1 MIVRNSMTENPITV
15 QEDTSISEAQR
26 ILKERH
32 IRKLPVMR
40 GETLVGIVTDRDL
53 REVTPSKATSL
64 DVYELHYLLAK
75 LTVKEAMTPNPI
87 TIGPDESVSRAAL
100 LMQENRIESLP
111 VVENGKLIGI
121 VTESDIFASFV
132 RLTGIKQGGI
142 EIGVEVPDEPGSLKD
157 VADVIRERGLKIF
170 SILCSY
176 EGVPNG
182 SRHVWFRIEGENA
195 LKQSIIDTLQSKYKI
210 LDVSKG

>member
-1 MIVRNSMTENPITV
+1 MILRNCMTPDPITV
-15 QEDTSISEAQR
+15 QEDTSISEAQQ
-26 ILKERH
+26 ILKQKR

-40 GETLVGIVTDRDL
+40 GDTLVGIVTDRDL

-75 LTVKEAMTPNPI
+75 LTVKDAMTPNPI
-87 TIGPDESVSRAAL
+87 TIGPDESCSKAAL
-100 LMQENRIESLP
+100 LMQEKRIESLP
-111 VVENGKLIGI
+111 VVEKGKLIGI

-132 RLTGIKQGGI
+132 RLTGIKQGGV
-142 EIGVEVPDEPGSLKD
+142 EIGVEVPDEPGTLKD

-176 EGVPNG
+176 EGVPAG
-182 SRHVWFRIEGENA
+182 SRHVWFRIAGKKT
-195 LKQSIIDTLQSKYKI
+195 LKRDIVDILQSKYKI
-210 LDVSKG
+210 LDVSKD